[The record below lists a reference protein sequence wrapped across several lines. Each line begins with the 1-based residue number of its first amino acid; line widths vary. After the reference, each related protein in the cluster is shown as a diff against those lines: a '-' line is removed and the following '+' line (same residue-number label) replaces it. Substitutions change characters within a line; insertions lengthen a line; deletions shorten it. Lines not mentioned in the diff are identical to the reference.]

1 MMAEDKTSFPRQKA
15 LIVAGPTCSGKSA
28 LAMRLAEEINGV
40 VINADAMQC
49 YKDLRILTARPSEED
64 EKRVPHFLYGV
75 LDGAERG
82 SVGWW
87 LPQAMKMLSYCAQEN
102 LVPIFCGGTGMY
114 INALIHGIADIP
126 PVSDQAREA
135 AEILWEKEGGE
146 KCLENLKEQDPQTAA
161 KLKPQDQQRI
171 CRALSVLM
179 GTEKPLSYWQ
189 SRPQKAGG
197 NCDFHFFHFAPE
209 REFLRSRLERRF
221 EKMLAAGAW
230 EEVERF
236 LERGLSSSL
245 PLMRA
250 HGVPELKRYQEG
262 EISLEEAAS
271 LAISA
276 MRSYAKRQDTWFRH
290 HALGREED
298 GIVFKN
304 PISFD
309 PQEDEIDL
317 EKASSLALGFL
328 KERGF

>member
-1 MMAEDKTSFPRQKA
+1 MAEDKTSFLRQRA

-28 LAMRLAEEINGV
+28 LAIALAEEINGV

-49 YKDLRILTARPSEED
+49 YKDLRILTARPSEAD
-64 EKRVPHFLYGV
+64 EKKVPHFLYGV

-87 LPQAMKMLSYCAQEN
+87 LPEAMKMLTYCRQEN
-102 LVPIFCGGTGMY
+102 LIPIFCGGTGMY

-126 PVSDQAREA
+126 PVNDSIRKEVENLL
-135 AEILWEKEGGE
+135 AEKGGE
-146 KCLENLKEQDPQTAA
+146 ACLAQLKEEDPITAA

-171 CRALSVLM
+171 CRALSVLR
-179 GTEKPLSYWQ
+179 GTGKPLSYWQ
-189 SRPQKAGG
+189 SRSQIAGAT
-197 NCDFHFFHFAPE
+197 CDFNFFHFAPE

-221 EKMLAAGAW
+221 KKMLQAGAW

-236 LERGLSSSL
+236 LERGLSDTL

-250 HGVPELKRYQEG
+250 HGVPELKRCQAG
-262 EISLEEAAS
+262 EVDLEEAAS

-290 HALGREED
+290 HALGAEGE
-298 GIVFKN
+298 GIIFKN
-304 PISFD
+304 PITFE
-309 PQEDEIDL
+309 PQEDEMDL
-317 EKASSLALGFL
+317 EKARVIAMDFL
-328 KERGF
+328 KRKGF